1 MAEAAAHAPRSSD
14 QNQDSSENAS
24 CASSCLLNGFLSVLE
39 KSLESTAARIPER
52 RDASEHL
59 YTPLRDWQI
68 RLLRLRPG
76 HYGSPLI
83 ADLQVADLLHDEGVL
98 LHASQERVFYDS
110 LSHCWGPQDFL
121 CPLLLRDGTFP
132 ITRSVHDALQRIR
145 CNNRDR
151 YLWVDAVCINQ
162 ENDAEKSQQVSKM
175 LTIFKKASRVIIWLG
190 EVGEHTKLV
199 EEYFS
204 RAASSST
211 TIRNVHTRPDNAE
224 DRESNHSTLCDQ
236 HASKVIGGINDLLHR
251 DWYDRA
257 WIKQEIWAA
266 REPTMICGNFQLPKD
281 LLGTGPSS
289 KLEMLAL
296 RASNIHRPRLQQ
308 IYTRMKHL
316 QTSLVSASPQLLLRA
331 EQSDIRNPL
340 LQNEEKFAL
349 DLINVLRRSVGSKCT
364 DHRDHIYAFI
374 GMSTAPK
381 ASKSSGKPDHPLRI
395 DYSRSACEVF
405 RDVALYF
412 IMRERDL
419 SVLYLDATYAA
430 DVDGTRLPSWVP
442 DWRQPTQ
449 PMMII
454 LMHLDAM
461 YRRAKLTLEALL
473 NNVRRDA
480 SFSPTSPSN
489 PLALRLRGR
498 ALAILRSCDDCVQR
512 HGYELTQR
520 YSINNPEADHFQQ
533 PVSGRVRQHTIARYT
548 VTVGKAQI
556 AFSNACPCETNG
568 AMVDDWSI
576 LFQCEWDAPATARK
590 GDIIAILEGG
600 YTPLLLRSASP
611 TEYCF
616 LGPTLCTHVRLA
628 PRPLSSSRP
637 SLLGVLNGSTGDPGR
652 LSFPRIVN
660 DIQAHFVGH
669 DGTWRRAEGDEQSF
683 EII

>member
-1 MAEAAAHAPRSSD
+1 MAEAAASAPRSSD
-14 QNQDSSENAS
+14 QNQDSENAL
-24 CASSCLLNGFLSVLE
+24 CVSSCLLYGFRSVLE
-39 KSLESTAARIPER
+39 ESLESTAARIPER
-52 RDASEHL
+52 RDASERL

-76 HYGSPLI
+76 HHGSPLI

-145 CNNRDR
+145 SKNRDQ
-151 YLWVDAVCINQ
+151 YLWIDAICINQ
-162 ENDAEKSQQVSKM
+162 EDDVEKSQQVSKM
-175 LTIFKKASRVIIWLG
+175 LAIFKKASHVVIWLG
-190 EVGEHTKLV
+190 ELGEHTKLV
-199 EEYFS
+199 EEYFL
-204 RAASSST
+204 RAESSSG
-211 TIRNVHTRPDNAE
+211 TIENVHARPDNAKA
-224 DRESNHSTLCDQ
+224 RKLNQSTLCDQ
-236 HASKVIGGINDLLHR
+236 HASQLIGGIIDLLHR

-266 REPTMICGNFQLPKD
+266 REPTMICGNFRLPKD
-281 LLGTGPSS
+281 LLATGASS
-289 KLEMLAL
+289 KLEMLTL

-308 IYTRMKHL
+308 IYTRVKYL

-340 LQNEEKFAL
+340 LQNEENFAL
-349 DLINVLRRSVGSKCT
+349 DLINVLRRSVGSKCS
-364 DHRDHIYAFI
+364 DQRDYIYAFI

-381 ASKSSGKPDHPLRI
+381 ASKSSGRPDHPLRI
-395 DYSRSACEVF
+395 DYSRSAGEVF
-405 RDVALYF
+405 RDVALYL

-454 LMHLDAM
+454 LTHLDAM

-480 SFSPTSPSN
+480 SFAPTSPSN

-498 ALAILRSCDDCVQR
+498 PLAVLRSCDDCVQR

-520 YSINNPEADHFQQ
+520 YSINSPEADHFQQ

-576 LFQCEWDAPATARK
+576 LFQCEWDAPAIARK
-590 GDIIAILEGG
+590 GDVIAILEGG
-600 YTPLLLRSASP
+600 YTPLLLRSASS
-611 TEYCF
+611 TEYCL
-616 LGPTLCTHVRLA
+616 LGPAFCTHVRLA

-637 SLLGVLNGSTGDPGR
+637 SLLGVLNDPSGDSGR
-652 LSFPRIVN
+652 LSFPRIVK
-660 DIQAHFVGH
+660 DIQAYFVGH
-669 DGTWRRAEGDEQSF
+669 DGTWRGTEGDQQSF